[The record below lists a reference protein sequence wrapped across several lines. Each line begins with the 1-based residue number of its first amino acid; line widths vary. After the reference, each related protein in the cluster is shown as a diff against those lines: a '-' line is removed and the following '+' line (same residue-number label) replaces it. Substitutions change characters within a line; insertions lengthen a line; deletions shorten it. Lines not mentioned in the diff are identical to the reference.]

1 MTIIIAMMRIYRVGV
16 KYRDA
21 KRAKSKDVK
30 IPSYKVSGRSVSSCR
45 WGSDPTQFISEE
57 AELKVY

>member
-30 IPSYKVSGRSVSSCR
+30 IPSYKISGHPVSSA
-45 WGSDPTQFISEE
+45 SVMFPLNT
-57 AELKVY
+57 